1 LTLENFIGRLV
12 AMRTSMNIT
21 LPETMKA
28 WVDEQVDSGGYGTPS
43 EYIRELVRKEQKRAL
58 REEINAN
65 LLASVESP
73 ASPMTQKDWE
83 EIRQEGK
90 KLAASRKKKRAK

>member
-1 LTLENFIGRLV
+1 
-12 AMRTSMNIT
+12 MNIM

-28 WVDEQVDSGGYGTPS
+28 WVEEQVENGGYGTPS
-43 EYIRELVRKEQKRAL
+43 EYISELVRKEQKRAL

-65 LLASVESP
+65 LLASLDSP
-73 ASPMTQKDWE
+73 VSTMTGKDWE

-90 KLAASRKKKRAK
+90 KLASSRKKQRAK